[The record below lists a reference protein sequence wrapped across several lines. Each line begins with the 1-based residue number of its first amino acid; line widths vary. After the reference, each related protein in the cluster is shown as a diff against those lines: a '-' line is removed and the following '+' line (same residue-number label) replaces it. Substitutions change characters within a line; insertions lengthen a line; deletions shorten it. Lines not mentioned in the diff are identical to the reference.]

1 MSIYP
6 EGEGGPGT
14 PLIQYGNDAALCE
27 ALSTLN
33 VAEPEQQRVLSVLR
47 NMTYQSFPVDIT
59 EDVARRVGWRP
70 AM

>member
-6 EGEGGPGT
+6 EGDGGPAT

-27 ALSTLN
+27 GLSTLN
-33 VAEPEQQRVLSVLR
+33 VAETEQQRVLSVLR
-47 NMTYQSFPVDIT
+47 NVPYQSFPVDISD
-59 EDVARRVGWRP
+59 DVARQFGWRP